1 MNPLVNTEFVFSLG
15 ALLLGMG
22 MFNCRRIRATLSH
35 INHWVRNEDGEHL
48 TAYGIMSFALVVF
61 VVWGI
66 SLL

>member
-1 MNPLVNTEFVFSLG
+1 MLANNILLFSIGVPLMSIAAV
-15 ALLLGMG
+15 
-22 MFNCRRIRATLSH
+22 NCRRVRAALSD
-35 INHWVRNEDGEHL
+35 INNWIRNENGENL

>member
-1 MNPLVNTEFVFSLG
+1 MMNILVLSIGVLLMAMSAVHCSDIRD
-15 ALLLGMG
+15 AL
-22 MFNCRRIRATLSH
+22 SD
-35 INHWVRNEDGEHL
+35 INHWVRNEDGENL

>member
-1 MNPLVNTEFVFSLG
+1 MYPLTNNIFVLLFA
-15 ALLLGMG
+15 ALLVGMG
-22 MFNCRRIRATLSH
+22 MFNAEAVKSTLSD
-35 INHWVRNEDGEHL
+35 INHWIRNENGENL